1 MSPRAGIALLQC
13 ARVAALFAGRGFVLP
28 EDVQNVAKPVLRHRL
43 VLNYEAS
50 ADGVSSDDLISKI
63 IELMPLP

>member
-1 MSPRAGIALLQC
+1 M
-13 ARVAALFAGRGFVLP
+13 LP